1 MGELLSKIIPLALG
15 AAISPTV
22 LAVGLLI
29 LSTPKRA
36 VVRGTAFT
44 AGVMTIL
51 AALTAVG
58 LKLTHHA
65 TSVAAARQPITR
77 AIDATFGLVLLL
89 LALSTVLRAMS
100 TDKESAAATNSP
112 ADPDKHSSLGAA
124 FVLGMAMMMMNF
136 STILL
141 YLPAMREISVSRL
154 DFSDKAVAVCVAF
167 LITSMAATLPLGLR
181 LIAPVKSAA
190 WFASLHTLVTRYQ
203 RQIAVTIEVI
213 FGAYLLLKAL

>member
-1 MGELLSKIIPLALG
+1 MSDLLSKIIPLSLG

-29 LSTPKRA
+29 LSAPKRA
-36 VVRGTAFT
+36 VIRGTTYT
-44 AGVMTIL
+44 AGVMSIL
-51 AALTAVG
+51 AVLTAVG

-65 TSVAAARQPITR
+65 TSVPAARQPITR

-89 LALSTVLRAMS
+89 LALATVLRAMS
-100 TDKESAAATNSP
+100 TDKESAAATKSP
-112 ADPDKHSSLGAA
+112 ADPDKHSSLWAA
-124 FVLGMAMMMMNF
+124 FVLGMAMMMTNF

-141 YLPAMREISVSRL
+141 YLPAMREISASRVDL
-154 DFSDKAVAVCVAF
+154 SDKATAVSVAF
-167 LITSMAATLPLGLR
+167 LITSMAATLPLALR
-181 LIAPVKSAA
+181 LIAPSKSAK